1 MELTLAEARMLKR
14 LVEEGREAKDDY
26 AWRDRGL
33 AKRVLGKV
41 DREVTELEAAD
52 RLGEAQME
60 LRLQL
65 HRLWLEAGEPSTRQ
79 MSRQIVI
86 DGKAKSN
93 MTWHYALRCNPV
105 PSLRT
110 LRALVTYLEGDLGRF
125 EELWLRAKGM
135 ERSAPIPAHLDD

>member
-1 MELTLAEARMLKR
+1 MLRR
-14 LVEEGREAKDDY
+14 LVEEGREAKDSY
-26 AWRDRGL
+26 AWKDRGL
-33 AKRVLGKV
+33 AKQVLGKV
-41 DREVTELEAAD
+41 DREVTELEAQD

-79 MSRQIVI
+79 MSRQIEV
-86 DGKAKSN
+86 DGKTRSN

-110 LRALVTYLEGDLGRF
+110 LRALVTYLEGDLTKF
-125 EELWLRAKGM
+125 DELWWRAKGR
-135 ERSAPIPAHLDD
+135 ERSAAIPAHVDD